1 MIHTAFHNCKNIR
14 LHVKTESRTC
24 LSLCQ
29 SNLPLRHEAAL
40 MSCRIPAAYEVCG
53 WTIWRTPW
61 FARSNLAK
69 LHNNCYISIISKCF
83 LRISV
88 VFSRVWCC
96 NASLNKD
103 SFWMDITC
111 NLTRHIGL
119 LPIWIE
125 LPVFLWHFSFD
136 THFLLNCYTWL
147 NVTSLLPQYTSSN
160 LTQINYRVYACNKDK
175 K

>member
-1 MIHTAFHNCKNIR
+1 MQAGIQVSSAILFHVSLFNCIT
-14 LHVKTESRTC
+14 TEKAPLQITNMKHIFSAK
-24 LSLCQ
+24 SLKRKH
-29 SNLPLRHEAAL
+29 LP
-40 MSCRIPAAYEVCG
+40 SCGPG
-53 WTIWRTPW
+53 
-61 FARSNLAK
+61 
-69 LHNNCYISIISKCF
+69 YISIISKCF

-88 VFSRVWCC
+88 VFFRVWCC